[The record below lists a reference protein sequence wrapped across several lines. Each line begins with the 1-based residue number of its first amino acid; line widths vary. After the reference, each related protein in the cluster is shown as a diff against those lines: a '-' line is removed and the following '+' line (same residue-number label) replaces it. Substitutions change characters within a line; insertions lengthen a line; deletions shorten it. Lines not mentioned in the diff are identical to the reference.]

1 MQVSPPASLPYDG
14 VQGARRTRDAA
25 DETSIQ
31 TRRPDQPRGTGTDA
45 AQELTPRERQRVA
58 ELQQIDRAVRAHE
71 AAHIAAGAGVV
82 TGGAD
87 YSYTYGPD
95 GRQYAV
101 GGEVGIDT
109 APERDP
115 ADNVEK
121 GIAIQNAAL
130 APRDPSPQDYRVAG
144 IGAQLESRGRG
155 ELARERADENEA
167 AASAGADSGG
177 EAQDP
182 GDTRD
187 AMRLRLDRTYA
198 ASDAPATS
206 SLDTF
211 A

>member
-1 MQVSPPASLPYDG
+1 MQVLPIASFTYDAIRRDRNASG
-14 VQGARRTRDAA
+14 DATRTSAQARQTDSRGARETGA
-25 DETSIQ
+25 D
-31 TRRPDQPRGTGTDA
+31 R
-45 AQELTPRERQRVA
+45 ELTPRERQRIA

-71 AAHIAAGAGVV
+71 AAHIAAGGGVV
-82 TGGAD
+82 TGSAN

-121 GIAIQNAAL
+121 GIAIQDAAL

-144 IGAQLESRGRG
+144 IGAQLESRGRN
-155 ELARERADENEA
+155 ELARERAQARDDA
-167 AASAGADSGG
+167 TRARVAD
-177 EAQDP
+177 A
-182 GDTRD
+182 
-187 AMRLRLDRTYA
+187 YA
-198 ASDAPATS
+198 ASDPPVVPG
-206 SLDTF
+206 LDTF